1 MKHMPFALTLLAT
14 AALSAGPATSAAAPS
29 YKISK
34 SVALGSPDGWDYVTF
49 EPTQHRVYVAHANEI
64 TVVDSRSGDI
74 VGRVQG
80 VTGVNGVAVIPSL
93 NKGYTDSRAKKS
105 AVAFDL
111 TTFKVT
117 KEIPAAED
125 TDGMTYEAA
134 SKRVFV
140 ANGDAGNTTI
150 IDTATDTAVTNL
162 ALGGKPEFLVSD
174 DAGHVFIN
182 ITDKKE
188 IVRID
193 AKGAKIEARFPIN
206 DCEGAHGLAIDRAN
220 HRLFA
225 TCVNLKMVV
234 LDSEKGTVLATLPIG
249 KGSDGA
255 AFDSKRHLAFSSNGE
270 GTVSVIDEQAP
281 DKFVALAD
289 IPSRPFARTMAV
301 DSETGRIFLVTAD
314 LDEVN
319 PKAENLRQRYQ
330 IKRGTVQLL
339 FLDPS

>member
-1 MKHMPFALTLLAT
+1 MTHVSAALALLAT
-14 AALSAGPATSAAAPS
+14 AAFAAGPALSAEAPS

-34 SVALGSPDGWDYVTF
+34 SVPLGSPDGWDYVTF
-49 EPTQHRVYVAHANEI
+49 EPETHRVYVAHANEI

-74 VGRVQG
+74 LGRVQG
-80 VTGVNGVAVIPSL
+80 VTGVNGVAVVPSL
-93 NKGYTDSRAKKS
+93 NKGYADSRAKKA

-111 TTFKVT
+111 TTFKVL
-117 KEIPAAED
+117 KDIPADED
-125 TDGMTYEAA
+125 TDGMVFEPM
-134 SKRVFV
+134 SKRVLV
-140 ANGDAGNTTI
+140 VNGDAGNVTI
-150 IDTATDTAVTNL
+150 IDTATDTPVANL
-162 ALGGKPEFLVSD
+162 PLGGKPEFLVSD

-188 IVRID
+188 IVRVD
-193 AKGAKIEARFPIN
+193 ARAAKVDARWPIS
-206 DCEGAHGLAIDRAN
+206 DCEAPHGLAIDRAN

-225 TCVNLKMVV
+225 TCVNAKMVV
-234 LDSEKGTVLATLPIG
+234 VDAEKGTVFATLPIG

-255 AFDSKRHLAFSSNGE
+255 AFDSKRRLAFSSNGE
-270 GTVSVIDEQAP
+270 GTVSVISELAP
-281 DKFVALAD
+281 DKFVALTA

-301 DSETGRIFLVTAD
+301 DSGSGRIFLVTAD

>member
-1 MKHMPFALTLLAT
+1 
-14 AALSAGPATSAAAPS
+14 
-29 YKISK
+29 
-34 SVALGSPDGWDYVTF
+34 
-49 EPTQHRVYVAHANEI
+49 
-64 TVVDSRSGDI
+64 VVDSRSGDI

>member
-1 MKHMPFALTLLAT
+1 MQPLRFALALALSTALAT
-14 AALSAGPATSAAAPS
+14 GAALAAAPA
-29 YKISK
+29 YKIIK
-34 SVALGSPDGWDYVTF
+34 SVALGSPDGWDYLTF
-49 EPTQHRVYVAHANEI
+49 EPATHRVYVAHANEI

-74 VGRVQG
+74 IGRVQG
-80 VTGVNGVAVIPSL
+80 ITGVNGVAVIPGI
-93 NKGYTDSRAKKS
+93 NKGYTDSRARKA

-111 TTFKVT
+111 TTFKVI
-117 KEIPAAED
+117 KEIPADED
-125 TDGMTYEAA
+125 TDGIVYEPL

-140 ANGDAGNTTI
+140 VNGDAGNATI

-188 IVRID
+188 IVRVD
-193 AKGAKIEARFPIN
+193 AKSAKVDARWPISE
-206 DCEGAHGLAIDRAN
+206 CEGPHGLALDKAH
-220 HRLFA
+220 HRLFSS
-225 TCVNLKMVV
+225 CVNSKMVV
-234 LDSEKGTVLATLPIG
+234 VDAEKGTVLATLPIG

-255 AFDSKRHLAFSSNGE
+255 AFDSKRMLAFSSNGE
-270 GTVSVIDEQAP
+270 GTVSVVSEQAG
-281 DKFVALAD
+281 DKFVSMGE
-289 IPSRPFARTMAV
+289 IPSRPFARTMTV
-301 DSETGRIFLVTAD
+301 DPETGRLFLVTAD

-339 FLDPS
+339 FLDPQ